1 MQTAPL
7 RSTQWLAKR
16 LGLSVT
22 TIERLRASGSADVPP
37 AILIGRSVRYDETA
51 VEKWLLARMTPA
63 VATPH
68 CPQQGGRL

>member
-22 TIERLRASGSADVPP
+22 TIERLRASGSTDLPP
-37 AILIGRSVRYDETA
+37 AILIGRSIRYDETA
-51 VEKWLLARMTPA
+51 VEKWLLARMTPN
-63 VATPH
+63 VATPTYP
-68 CPQQGGRL
+68 PQGDRP